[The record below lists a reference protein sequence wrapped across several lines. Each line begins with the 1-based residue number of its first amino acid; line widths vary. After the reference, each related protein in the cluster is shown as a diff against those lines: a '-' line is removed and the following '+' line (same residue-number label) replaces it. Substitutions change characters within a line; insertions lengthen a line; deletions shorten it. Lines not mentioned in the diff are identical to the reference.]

1 MAGLTLWEA
10 AILPS
15 LLYNSECWVQISK
28 STLQQLESLQLQ
40 FYRVLL
46 SVGTGCPIPALY
58 WDTGALLMKYRILKR
73 KLSLLHHIATL
84 PSNTLANEMYE
95 IQSQLQLPG
104 LLQECNEF
112 LINTGVV
119 DIKIFTKKQ
128 WKTFINRKI
137 SEQNEK
143 EILTMMNSYKKI
155 DAEDYKNESCKI
167 QPYLKALNSKDARLR
182 FKLRAKM
189 TPTVKMNFMS
199 DSTFSENLG
208 LVMVALK
215 QTFLI
220 GVEIHKV
227 IS

>member
-1 MAGLTLWEA
+1 
-10 AILPS
+10 
-15 LLYNSECWVQISK
+15 
-28 STLQQLESLQLQ
+28 
-40 FYRVLL
+40 
-46 SVGTGCPIPALY
+46 
-58 WDTGALLMKYRILKR
+58 
-73 KLSLLHHIATL
+73 
-84 PSNTLANEMYE
+84 MYE

-128 WKTFINRKI
+128 WKTCINRKI

-155 DAEDYKNESCKI
+155 DAEDYTNESCKI

-199 DSTFSENLG
+199 DPIFSENLWTCDGCPEANILDRCRDTQSHILTCEGYSDLRINKDLDSDKG
-208 LVMVALK
+208 LVDYFDAVLK
-215 QTFLI
+215 RRLNL
-220 GVEIHKV
+220 
-227 IS
+227 